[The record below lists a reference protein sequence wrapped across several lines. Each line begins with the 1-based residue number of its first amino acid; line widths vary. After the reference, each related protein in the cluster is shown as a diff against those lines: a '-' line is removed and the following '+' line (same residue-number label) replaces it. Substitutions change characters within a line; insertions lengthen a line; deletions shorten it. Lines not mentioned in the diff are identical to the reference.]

1 MPNFFYSLAVLAC
14 PVGMGAM
21 MWVMM
26 RKGKADAPSPTED
39 AAKLLRVSAEID
51 RLRAEQHPASGTSR

>member
-1 MPNFFYSLAVLAC
+1 MPNFFYSLVVLAC
-14 PVGMGAM
+14 PVGLGVM

-26 RKGKADAPSPTED
+26 RKGKAEAPSPTED
-39 AAKLLRVSAEID
+39 AAELLRMRAEID